1 MKKLFLLLLT
11 AVCLISASACQGT
24 QNSNDESPIS
34 SSSADG
40 FELPE
45 DKFD

>member
-11 AVCLISASACQGT
+11 AICLMSLAACQDPQTDG
-24 QNSNDESPIS
+24 ESS
-34 SSSADG
+34 TNASSSANG
-40 FELPE
+40 IELPE